1 MSELRDVINELR
13 QKNELLA
20 YNQDLETVLV
30 AEGIEGAN
38 LEQVQTAV
46 TTLQSEITT
55 LEARK
60 AELEE

>member
-1 MSELRDVINELR
+1 MSELREVIDELR
-13 QKNELLA
+13 QKSELLA

-30 AEGIEGAN
+30 AEGVEGAN
-38 LEQVQTAV
+38 LEQVQTNI

-55 LEARK
+55 LEARR